1 MFSLPSCCKQVG
13 KNCQSKDQQ
22 MYGVNILMKAVDAS
36 RNGNH
41 LNVTHLTLCKQEI
54 VVWLEQHSMILTIKL

>member
-1 MFSLPSCCKQVG
+1 MFSLP
-13 KNCQSKDQQ
+13 SKDQQ